1 MDMRAI
7 AESLLA
13 GEHVSTWELRDT
25 GPDDLLELRE
35 LRRTGNQALRNAA
48 RTLLFGLGGPDALGE
63 YDLALLRRLIRSR
76 LAVEVPVAMR
86 YCEFWYALPTRD
98 QAAVLDAFGL
108 SDPEPV
114 TMSPGTEIWRQRH
127 DGFGHQHCARIY
139 VSPALDGWT
148 FVFGRP
154 SDDLHPADVTDESTW
169 SVEPREHYEAMLANE
184 KVRREVDRERCV
196 ALSRQFGGAHKYYR
210 SYGDSMTSW
219 CVAEKGELVRFY
231 DVAVPGESVG
241 ELAAENG
248 YLLPHEDTPLP
259 EGWADDIRHTDD
271 PLDWQREWVR
281 RHRRLKAELG
291 LPDHCNADTI
301 AEALSAHP
309 GKIGPHTRV
318 EGHGVIALT
327 GCGRKYGHP
336 RTLLTGLTYTPVPER
351 PSLLDEDRT

>member
-7 AESLLA
+7 AETLVA
-13 GEHVSTWELRDT
+13 GEHVSTWDLRDT
-25 GPDDLLELRE
+25 GPEDLLELRA

-48 RTLLFGLGGPDALGE
+48 RALLFGLGGPEALGE
-63 YDLALLRRLIRSR
+63 YDLALVRRLIRSK
-76 LAVEVPVAMR
+76 LADDVPVPMDC
-86 YCEFWYALPTRD
+86 CEVWYAIPTTD

-114 TMSPGTEIWRQRH
+114 TMSLGAEIWRQRH
-127 DGFGHQHCARIY
+127 DGSGHQHCARIY

-154 SDDLHPADVTDESTW
+154 SDDLHPVDVTEESTW
-169 SVEPREHYEAMLANE
+169 SIEPREHYQAMLANE
-184 KVRREVDRERCV
+184 KVWRGVDRERCV
-196 ALSRQFGGAHKYYR
+196 ALSRRFGAAHRYYR

-231 DVAVPGESVG
+231 DNAAPEESAG

-248 YLLPHEDTPLP
+248 YLLPHERTPLP
-259 EGWADDIRHTDD
+259 EGWADDIQHTEN

-291 LPDHCNADTI
+291 IPDHCDADTI
-301 AEALSAHP
+301 ADALSVHP

-327 GCGRKYGHP
+327 RCGREYGHP
-336 RTLLTGLTYTPVPER
+336 RILLTGLTYTPLPEPR
-351 PSLLDEDRT
+351 SIFDEDQT